1 MFLRSTIFIKIA
13 NDLPI
18 TYIIDLFISN
28 NFDLLKLSSN
38 LHKSEFTASMSGAV

>member
-13 NDLPI
+13 NDLPV

-28 NFDLLKLSSN
+28 NFDLLKLTNFGHIRRLSQGVR
-38 LHKSEFTASMSGAV
+38 A